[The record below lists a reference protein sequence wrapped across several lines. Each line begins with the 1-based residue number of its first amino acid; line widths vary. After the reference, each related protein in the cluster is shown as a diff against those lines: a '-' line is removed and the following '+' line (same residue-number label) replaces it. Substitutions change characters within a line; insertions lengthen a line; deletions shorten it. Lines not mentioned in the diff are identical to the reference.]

1 MFLKTFNNSA
11 FSGYFKLWTI
21 WYVTKLYL
29 LYTKLQSLISHMIS
43 RTVEFSFFRQCE
55 THTYWLIV
63 NLYKSNTVV
72 CFVFTWSHD
81 LLDY

>member
-1 MFLKTFNNSA
+1 MFLKTFNNST
-11 FSGYFKLWTI
+11 FSGYCKVCNKTI
-21 WYVTKLYL
+21 HIIDKVTEL
-29 LYTKLQSLISHMIS
+29 SHMIS
-43 RTVEFSFFRQCE
+43 RTVELKFFRQCE

-72 CFVFTWSHD
+72 CFVFTWSRD